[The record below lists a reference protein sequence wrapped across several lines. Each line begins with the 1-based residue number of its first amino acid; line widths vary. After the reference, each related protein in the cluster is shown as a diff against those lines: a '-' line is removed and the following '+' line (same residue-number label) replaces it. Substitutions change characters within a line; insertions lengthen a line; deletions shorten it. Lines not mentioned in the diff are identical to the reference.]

1 MSKEGNYRGWVIVA
15 VSFLILMFIFATCI
29 SCMGVYLKPVTDE
42 FGISR
47 TDFSLIT
54 TMQAFAMILSSL
66 FAGKLLEKYNIKIL
80 MMIGVL
86 CCSVCLF
93 IYAIAPSIVYFY
105 AASVLMGISISMT
118 CNIPISIV
126 IKDWFRN
133 KNEGTALGIAFVGSG
148 FGAMILNPLYT
159 YIIENFGWRYS
170 FAFGGACVLV
180 ILTPL
185 VLIFMKRNQQSTAAE
200 EVKCRETDNVALEN
214 DFTLGEA
221 FKKPQTW
228 AVFIAYTILP
238 FVAMAILNHGV
249 PFMTDN
255 GMSSEKAAMIISYAS
270 GVLIIGKIAVGMLYD
285 KLGVYKTNLI
295 EAVLFLVCLIAFWM
309 NGLFDSPILMV
320 LFIVLY
326 GLGIPF
332 ATISIQMV
340 LPLMYGKSHFGTL
353 MGMFSIGNGLA
364 GMLQVVISMRYDK
377 TGSYTAAW
385 IMLTAL
391 CVLVI
396 FILAICVRPQRKS

>member
-1 MSKEGNYRGWVIVA
+1 MYKR
-15 VSFLILMFIFATCI
+15 
-29 SCMGVYLKPVTDE
+29 
-42 FGISR
+42 
-47 TDFSLIT
+47 
-54 TMQAFAMILSSL
+54 Q
-66 FAGKLLEKYNIKIL
+66 
-80 MMIGVL
+80 
-86 CCSVCLF
+86 
-93 IYAIAPSIVYFY
+93 
-105 AASVLMGISISMT
+105 ASVLMGISISMT

-238 FVAMAILNHGV
+238 FVAMAILNLSLIHI
-249 PFMTDN
+249 
-255 GMSSEKAAMIISYAS
+255 SS
-270 GVLIIGKIAVGMLYD
+270 
-285 KLGVYKTNLI
+285 
-295 EAVLFLVCLIAFWM
+295 
-309 NGLFDSPILMV
+309 
-320 LFIVLY
+320 
-326 GLGIPF
+326 
-332 ATISIQMV
+332 
-340 LPLMYGKSHFGTL
+340 
-353 MGMFSIGNGLA
+353 
-364 GMLQVVISMRYDK
+364 
-377 TGSYTAAW
+377 
-385 IMLTAL
+385 
-391 CVLVI
+391 CV
-396 FILAICVRPQRKS
+396 